1 MYDFVWTELCDWYL
15 ELSKPALRGDE
26 GESRKAATQGV
37 LLSVFRDV
45 LLLLHPF
52 VPFVTEELW
61 RSFPFDQEFL
71 IRQPWPE
78 ATPRQDQ
85 DSVLAD
91 MGTLQEVVRGI
102 RNLRS
107 EARLTPQQTVKTLHW
122 RFKEAKTLRL
132 LEENGDLVKLLTR
145 VETFFLLEPD
155 AAKPEKSLALLLPQ
169 GDIFLQ
175 VGDLLDVEKEVQR
188 LRGEEKK
195 LQGEIARS
203 ESKLSNPS
211 FLERAPEDVVA
222 KERETLEEARARL
235 ARVAS
240 NLESLAS

>member
-1 MYDFVWTELCDWYL
+1 M
-15 ELSKPALRGDE
+15 
-26 GESRKAATQGV
+26 
-37 LLSVFRDV
+37 
-45 LLLLHPF
+45 
-52 VPFVTEELW
+52 
-61 RSFPFDQEFL
+61 
-71 IRQPWPE
+71 
-78 ATPRQDQ
+78 
-85 DSVLAD
+85 
-91 MGTLQEVVRGI
+91 
-102 RNLRS
+102 
-107 EARLTPQQTVKTLHW
+107 
-122 RFKEAKTLRL
+122 
-132 LEENGDLVKLLTR
+132 
-145 VETFFLLEPD
+145 
-155 AAKPEKSLALLLPQ
+155 PQ

-195 LQGEIARS
+195 LQGGIARS